1 MYNIFQLV
9 YYEGDEERSIWSVDK
24 EELEKT
30 IKDWEEQGLGVGNDE
45 IYQISF
51 TNEEEL
57 VEHINDLQ
65 GGN

>member
-30 IKDWEEQGLGVGNDE
+30 IEDWEEQGFGVGDDTIN
-45 IYQISF
+45 QVSF

-57 VEHINDLQ
+57 VAQLNDLQ

>member
-9 YYEGDEERSIWSVDK
+9 YYEGDEERSMWSVDK
-24 EELEKT
+24 EELEEKV
-30 IKDWEEQGLGVGNDE
+30 KDWEKQGLGIGNDE

-51 TNEEEL
+51 TDEEEL
-57 VEHINDLQ
+57 VAQLNDLQ

>member
-30 IKDWEEQGLGVGNDE
+30 IEDWEEQGFGVGNDA
-45 IYQISF
+45 IHQISF

-57 VEHINDLQ
+57 VAQLNKL
-65 GGN
+65 

>member
-9 YYEGDEERSIWSVDK
+9 YYEGDEEHFLWSVDK
-24 EELEKT
+24 KELEKK
-30 IKDWEEQGLGVGNDE
+30 IEDWEEQGFEVGDDTIN
-45 IYQISF
+45 QVSF

-57 VEHINDLQ
+57 VAQLNDLQ

>member
-9 YYEGDEERSIWSVDK
+9 YYEGEEEHSIWSVDK

-57 VEHINDLQ
+57 VEHLNDLQ

>member
-24 EELEKT
+24 KELEKT
-30 IKDWEEQGLGVGNDE
+30 VKDWEEQGLGVGNDE

-57 VEHINDLQ
+57 VEHLNDLQ

>member
-30 IKDWEEQGLGVGNDE
+30 IEDWEEQGFGVGNDK
-45 IYQISF
+45 INQISF
-51 TNEEEL
+51 TDEEEL
-57 VEHINDLQ
+57 VARLNDLQ
-65 GGN
+65 GGI